1 MEKTVML
8 NVYTVIIDGIDK
20 SGKDTIARYVWRLD
34 KRLNLIIRA
43 WPSLVV
49 YAKKFNRNCDYA
61 LPWTQALYVHC
72 EVEEEDWKLRCK
84 INNEDISNIDYHK
97 DRAAFDEAFEE
108 LTKNGYNVMH
118 INTSKITAYE
128 AAKLIVYKIHQL
140 NKGGK

>member
-1 MEKTVML
+1 ML

-20 SGKDTIARYVWRLD
+20 SGKDTIAKYVWRLD

-49 YAKKFNRNCDYA
+49 YAKKFNRNCDYT
-61 LPWTQALYVHC
+61 LPWKQVLYVHC

-97 DRAAFDEAFEE
+97 DSIAFDEAFEE
-108 LTKNGYNVMH
+108 LTRNGYNVMH
-118 INTSKITAYE
+118 INTSKITVYE
-128 AAKLIVYKIHQL
+128 AAKLIVDKIHKMNGENNVQT
-140 NKGGK
+140 N